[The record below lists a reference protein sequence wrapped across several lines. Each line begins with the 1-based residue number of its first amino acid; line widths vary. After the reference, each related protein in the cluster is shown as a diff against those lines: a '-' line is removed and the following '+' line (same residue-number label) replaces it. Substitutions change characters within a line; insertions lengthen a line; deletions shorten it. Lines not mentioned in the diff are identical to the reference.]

1 MMGKIF
7 NLLNDVKVLLILFL
21 FILTFV
27 LYKVNTQSVKKSDIN
42 ALKKIEAKLDQELFY
57 WKEKNRIL
65 EEKINMFKK
74 NKEKIKIYDQILKK
88 DFIRYPENE
97 TPKVLIFKASKFN

>member
-1 MMGKIF
+1 MIGKIF

-21 FILTFV
+21 LILSFIL
-27 LYKVNTQSVKKSDIN
+27 YNVNIKNMKKSDIN
-42 ALKKIEAKLDQELFY
+42 ALKKIEARLDKELLY

-65 EEKINMFKK
+65 EEKINFLQSKIG
-74 NKEKIKIYDQILKK
+74 KIKVYDQILKK

-97 TPKVLIFKASKFN
+97 TPKVLIFKSNF

>member
-1 MMGKIF
+1 MIGKIF

-21 FILTFV
+21 LILSFIL
-27 LYKVNTQSVKKSDIN
+27 YNVNIKNMKKSDIN
-42 ALKKIEAKLDQELFY
+42 ALKKIEARLDRELLY

-65 EEKINMFKK
+65 EEKINFLQS
-74 NKEKIKIYDQILKK
+74 KIGKMKVYDQILKK

-97 TPKVLIFKASKFN
+97 TPKVLIFKTDF

>member
-1 MMGKIF
+1 MIGKIF

-21 FILTFV
+21 LILSFIL
-27 LYKVNTQSVKKSDIN
+27 YNVNIKNMKKSDIN
-42 ALKKIEAKLDQELFY
+42 ALKKIEARLDRELLY

-65 EEKINMFKK
+65 EEKINFLQS
-74 NKEKIKIYDQILKK
+74 KIGKMKVYDQILKK

-97 TPKVLIFKASKFN
+97 TPKVLIFKTNF

>member
-1 MMGKIF
+1 MIGKIF

-21 FILTFV
+21 LILSFIL
-27 LYKVNTQSVKKSDIN
+27 YNVNIKNMKKSDIN
-42 ALKKIEAKLDQELFY
+42 ALKKIEARLDRELLY

-65 EEKINMFKK
+65 EEKINFLQS
-74 NKEKIKIYDQILKK
+74 KIGKMKVYDQILKK

-97 TPKVLIFKASKFN
+97 TPKVLIFKVNF